1 MQSAD
6 TKARCLARKYA
17 FAQRRITTDARCC
30 KGAVRD
36 MLARKRS
43 NTRVSIGEVYQV
55 TSFDAVLIAE
65 IEADVVFH
73 VKFP

>member
-1 MQSAD
+1 M
-6 TKARCLARKYA
+6 
-17 FAQRRITTDARCC
+17 
-30 KGAVRD
+30 AVP
-36 MLARKRS
+36 AGEY
-43 NTRVSIGEVYQV
+43 RVSIGEVYQV